1 MDFTI
6 QIANKI
12 IRIESIFPEL
22 KTFCKEYL
30 TEDITPDFSVHLTE
44 EDIRTEHNLSAD
56 PDTHSPQYLE
66 TLVALRKIAEKMPF
80 FQRMLMHGAAITYCG
95 DAFLFTAPS
104 DTGKSTHIKLWKKYL
119 CDKVDIINGDK
130 PILSFDHPFE
140 SEELISDSEHHPK
153 NNSPE
158 SQHVTIRI
166 HGTPWSGKEH
176 WQKNQ
181 SGELKGICL
190 LKQSP
195 HNSIQRIQPAD
206 FLPELMKQIY
216 FPTDTRAAEYT
227 LDLLNTLLTQVPLY
241 LLNCNIS
248 EEAVA
253 CSFEAL
259 TGTKYPR

>member
-6 QIANKI
+6 QLADKI
-12 IRIESIFPEL
+12 IQIEGIYPEL
-22 KTFCKEYL
+22 KTFCKDYL
-30 TEDITPDFSVHLTE
+30 TEDRSPDFSVHLTE
-44 EDIRTEHNLSAD
+44 EDIETERSLSTDSALY
-56 PDTHSPQYLE
+56 SPQYLE
-66 TLVALRKIAEKMPF
+66 TLAALRKIAEKMPSYH
-80 FQRMLMHGAAITYCG
+80 RMLMHGAAITYCG

-104 DTGKSTHIKLWKKYL
+104 GTGKSTHIKLWKKYL
-119 CDKVDIINGDK
+119 TDKVDIINGDK
-130 PILSFDHPFE
+130 PILSIVPS
-140 SEELISDSEHHPK
+140 SEPGVPSSDSESNAK
-153 NNSPE
+153 SSSPE
-158 SQHVTIRI
+158 AQHATIRI
-166 HGTPWSGKEH
+166 YGTPWAGKEH

-181 SGELKGICL
+181 SGELKGICF

-206 FLPELMKQIY
+206 FLPSLMKQVY
-216 FPTDTRAAEYT
+216 LPADTQAAECT

-248 EEAVA
+248 EEAVI